1 MGARKGSVRVVNE
14 RPRLTQSNLRDL
26 ARRPLRERHRVLRA
40 AQIEVDP
47 NETRA
52 WDATLVDLAD

>member
-1 MGARKGSVRVVNE
+1 MDE
-14 RPRLTQSNLRDL
+14 RPRVTQSTLRDL

-40 AQIEVDP
+40 ARIEVDP
-47 NETRA
+47 DETRA